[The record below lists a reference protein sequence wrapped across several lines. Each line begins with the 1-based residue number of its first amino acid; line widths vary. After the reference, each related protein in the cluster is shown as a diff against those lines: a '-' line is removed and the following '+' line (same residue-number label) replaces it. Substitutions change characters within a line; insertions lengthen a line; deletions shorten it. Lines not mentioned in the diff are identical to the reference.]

1 MNRHLSIFTPYQ
13 ITSREN
19 NLTRS
24 LAILL
29 KNEPLFLDLFY
40 TEIVGA
46 SLGKNLL
53 SKNINIDTEVCAK
66 DINIKDCGIE
76 NIYGVTL
83 NTVKYIGN
91 LNTSKT
97 TEKPRIDLIIQ
108 IEETLIVVEVK
119 RLNED
124 PREQLNNQ
132 IKCLNWGGV
141 VEKFKY
147 KSLIWPDVLDIAF
160 NLHSFREQLA
170 SPSLYLNEFKIF
182 IENNFQDLLPIQ
194 KLSIEGL
201 DNEILTNRR
210 IMQIKKEINIKIHG
224 EDFEEEV
231 SWVLLKDQKFA
242 ERCEL
247 LVGKDK
253 TLDLI
258 IWPGDNRKQGDKLY
272 KNKFILEDILN
283 NIKKE
288 IKDFDE
294 NIKFK
299 VSGNTYIRFAHIM
312 GKGICWETL
321 PDDKTRD
328 VSEVFKKIGKMVYK
342 KDKEKWEKSKINISK
357 YVKDKEEF
365 IKKFSRDFEETN
377 RSFTNINIGNEI
389 KISIFFEQ
397 IEKWEK
403 EDKTADYLQNII
415 ENIVKCIY
423 HKD

>member
-24 LAILL
+24 LAIML
-29 KNEPLFLDLFY
+29 KNEPLFFDLFY
-40 TEIVGA
+40 TEIVGK

-53 SKNINIDTEVCAK
+53 SKNIIVDTEVFAK
-66 DINIKDCGIE
+66 DISIKDSGIG

-83 NTVKYIGN
+83 NTVKYRDN

-97 TEKPRIDLIIQ
+97 TKKPRMDLIIQ
-108 IEETLIVVEVK
+108 VEETLIVVEVK

-132 IKCLNWGGV
+132 IKRLNWGNV
-141 VEKFKY
+141 NQNFKY
-147 KSLIWPDVLDIAF
+147 KSLIWSDILDIAF
-160 NLHSFREQLA
+160 NLHNFREQLA
-170 SPSLYLNEFKIF
+170 SPSLYLNEFKMF

-201 DNEILTNRR
+201 DNKILTNRR

-231 SWVLLKDQKFA
+231 NWVVLKDQKFA

-247 LVGKDK
+247 LVGENK
-253 TLDLI
+253 TLDLMV
-258 IWPGDNRKQGDKLY
+258 WPGDNRKQGIKLY
-272 KNKFILEDILN
+272 KNKFILEDVLS
-283 NIKKE
+283 NIKQG
-288 IKDFDE
+288 IKNFDK

-299 VSGNTYIRFAHIM
+299 VSGHTYIRFAHIM
-312 GKGICWETL
+312 GKGIFWEDI
-321 PDDKTRD
+321 PDDKIRD
-328 VSEVFKKIGKMVYK
+328 VSEVFKEIGKMVYK
-342 KDKEKWEKSKINISK
+342 KDNKKWEKSKINISK

-365 IKKFSRDFEETN
+365 IKKFSRYFEETN
-377 RSFTNINIGNEI
+377 RSFTNINVGNEI
-389 KISIFFEQ
+389 KLSISFEQ
-397 IEKWEK
+397 IEKWEQ
-403 EDKTADYLQNII
+403 ECKTADYLKNII
-415 ENIVKCIY
+415 ENMMKYIY
-423 HKD
+423 YKA